1 MNDADTLTRAARLLD
16 NYADVTAYPGIRAE
30 VMDTRAA
37 LRAMVAR
44 ITTDNSA
51 TLNNALAR
59 IAELEPLQEVVAQL
73 EDEKRVLEQKC
84 DRLQSNLEAL
94 EDEKNTYIDY
104 AGDAL
109 GQGDDES
116 LWDAAQR
123 VLSER
128 DRLRE
133 ALSMLVGASSEED
146 LRSMLNALHQMP
158 ISAAERA
165 PLVLAINVLLETGG
179 GLFC

>member
-1 MNDADTLTRAARLLD
+1 MR
-16 NYADVTAYPGIRAE
+16 E
-30 VMDTRAA
+30 
-37 LRAMVAR
+37 
-44 ITTDNSA
+44 
-51 TLNNALAR
+51 AR

-104 AGDAL
+104 VGDAL
-109 GQGDDES
+109 GQNDSES

-123 VLSER
+123 VLSDR

-133 ALSMLVGASSEED
+133 ALKAWD
-146 LRSMLNALHQMP
+146 D
-158 ISAAERA
+158 AAEHTHDCSGRFHYPA
-165 PLVLAINVLLETGG
+165 PEKCDCWIKEPIRLTAEALKENDNGR
-179 GLFC
+179 